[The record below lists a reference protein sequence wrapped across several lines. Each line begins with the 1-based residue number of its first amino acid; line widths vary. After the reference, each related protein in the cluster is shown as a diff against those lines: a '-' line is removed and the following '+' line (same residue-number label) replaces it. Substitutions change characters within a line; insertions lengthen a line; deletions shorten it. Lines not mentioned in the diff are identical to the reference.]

1 MDGSRLVDPDRYAEL
16 GYPHVEW
23 AALRR
28 DAPVEFFEPEG
39 WPAFWA
45 VTRHADIVEI
55 SKDPV
60 RYLNGPGMTYVRH
73 ARDAGGDG
81 NPPQMKTIINKDPPE
96 HRKYRKIASP
106 YFTPRALAR
115 LDELVARTARAL
127 VDGLGREGECD
138 FITDIA
144 AQHPLKVLSS
154 ILGIPE
160 EQEPLVLKLTNELFG
175 SDDPELARDSENREE
190 AIRSL
195 FMDFHGYFSQ
205 VIEERRASPSDDFAS
220 IIANAEVDG
229 APMGP
234 IETMGYC
241 LITFTAGHETTRGGI
256 GGGMLALIESPEQR
270 RRWAA
275 DLSLTPTAIDEII
288 RYVTPVN
295 HMVRT
300 ASEDCV
306 LAGRDIKAGDRL
318 VLFYASANRDDAV
331 FETPDEL
338 CLDRNPN
345 PHLAFGIGE
354 HFCLGAHLARKTSGA
369 IFRELVSRL
378 EHVEL
383 VGTPERTASILV
395 PGLKHLPIGY
405 RIGPPR
411 LPVAELSTT
420 AVRRAA

>member
-1 MDGSRLVDPDRYAEL
+1 MDGSRLVDPARYSDL
-16 GYPHVEW
+16 GYPHAEW

-28 DAPVEFFEPEG
+28 DAPVKRFEPDG

-45 VTRHADIVEI
+45 ITRHADIVEI
-55 SKDPV
+55 SKDPD
-60 RYLNGPGMTYVRH
+60 RYLNGPGMTYVRET
-73 ARDAGGDG
+73 RPDGDG
-81 NPPQMKTIINKDPPE
+81 NPPQMKTIINMDPPE

-106 YFTPRALAR
+106 YFTPRALAQ
-115 LDELVARTARAL
+115 LDELVAVTARQL
-127 VDGLGREGECD
+127 VDGLGAEGECD
-138 FITDIA
+138 FITEIA
-144 AQHPLKVLSS
+144 ARHPLKVLAH

-160 EQEPLVLKLTNELFG
+160 EHEPLILKLTNELFG
-175 SDDPELARDSENREE
+175 SDDPELARESQNREE

-205 VIEERRASPSDDFAS
+205 VVEERRARPGDDFAS
-220 IIANAEVDG
+220 VIANARIDG
-229 APMGP
+229 EPMGP

-256 GGGMLALIESPEQR
+256 GGGLLALIENPRER
-270 RRWAA
+270 ARWAA
-275 DLSLTPTAIDEII
+275 DLSMTPTAIDEII

-306 LAGRDIKAGDRL
+306 LAGQKISEGDRL
-318 VLFYASANRDDAV
+318 VLFYASANRDEAV
-331 FETPDEL
+331 FEAPDTL
-338 CLDRNPN
+338 RLDRNPN

-378 EHVEL
+378 EHLEL
-383 VGTPERTASILV
+383 AGKPERTASILV
-395 PGLKHLPIGY
+395 PGLKHLPIAY
-405 RIGPPR
+405 KLGPPR
-411 LPVAELSTT
+411 IPVRELSVTT
-420 AVRRAA
+420 ARRAA